1 MIDERKYIDFEISNV
16 WKIRDKFGFII
27 KLKYSDNEFK
37 RIQKGG
43 FTNRKEAQTQRE
55 LTLVELHNGT
65 FIIQDNIIAK
75 DYFSNWLN
83 NIIPSKVRYNTFMS
97 HKNCINNYIIPELG
111 KIKMV
116 DLNRAHIQKLL
127 NKIANKSESV
137 AKICKHTLN
146 KSLDYAVE
154 IQIINVNIAKEVNL
168 PKEIKYNKRGIL
180 KIKKDRTLTVEQVK
194 RLIEHSKNKPIYLE
208 VLFAVLMGLRK
219 SEIRGLKYTDIDY
232 INKTIRIER
241 QLGVLPKD
249 SEEIINPGKITKQE
263 IKLKTLSSYREL
275 PIPKFLYEEILKE
288 RKIYERNRKRRIN
301 DKTNPFQD
309 DQYIC
314 SSTYGKPRSRGYE
327 YRYFKEILKEANL
340 PNIRFHDL
348 RATYSTILFENNFS
362 SKAISKIMGHSS
374 EIITIDHYT
383 NDAQIISG
391 FIEDVDPIIKKYI
404 SDNVEDEIELSNKEE
419 ELNSSLIE
427 NINLKIEMLI

>member
-1 MIDERKYIDFEISNV
+1 MIDETKYIDFEISNV

-27 KLKYSDNEFK
+27 KLIYPNDELK

-43 FTNRKEAQTQRE
+43 FNNKKEAQTQRE

-65 FIIQDNIIAK
+65 FIIQDSLLAK
-75 DYFSNWLN
+75 DYFLKWLN
-83 NIIPSKVRYNTFMS
+83 NVVPSKVSYNTFMS
-97 HKNCINNYIIPELG
+97 YKNCINNYIIPELG
-111 KIKMV
+111 KYKMV

-127 NKIANKSESV
+127 NNIAVKSSSV
-137 AKICKHTLN
+137 AKLCKHVLN

-154 IQIINVNIAKEVNL
+154 IQTININIAKEVNL
-168 PKEIKYNKRGIL
+168 PKEIKYDKRGIL
-180 KIKKDRTLTVEQVK
+180 KIKKDKTLTVEQVK
-194 RLIEHSKNKPIYLE
+194 LLIEYSKNKPIYLE

-232 INKTIRIER
+232 VNKTIRIER
-241 QLGVLPKD
+241 QLGVLPKN

-275 PIPKFLYEEILKE
+275 DIPNLLYEEILEK
-288 RKIYERNRKRRIN
+288 RKVYERNRKRRIN
-301 DKTNPFQD
+301 DTTNPFQD
-309 DQYIC
+309 DQFIC

-327 YRYFKEILKEANL
+327 YKYFKEILKEANL

-348 RATYSTILFENNFS
+348 RATYSTILVENNFS

-374 EIITIDHYT
+374 DIITLDHYT
-383 NDAQIISG
+383 NESQIISG
-391 FIEDVDPIIKKYI
+391 FIEDIDPIINKYI
-404 SDNVEDEIELSNKEE
+404 FDSTDCDIETFEKEE
-419 ELNSSLIE
+419 ELNSSIMKK
-427 NINLKIEMLI
+427 INLKIEKLI

>member
-97 HKNCINNYIIPELG
+97 YKNCINNYIIPELG

-275 PIPKFLYEEILKE
+275 PIPKFLYEEILKK
-288 RKIYERNRKRRIN
+288 RKKYEKNRKRRIN

-327 YRYFKEILKEANL
+327 YRYFKEILKETNL